1 MMLIFLTAG
10 LIALAIAAFLTVK
23 RVDKLNRYVRTKAV
37 IVGFDTDHHSGDE
50 GDSIVPIVEYPVEG
64 GSLRKTLDMYYASFS
79 VGDELSAAYDP
90 EDPSEVILTGFKGW
104 SGIVICGFIGLVDA
118 LVAGIG
124 LYLFQFRP
132 RIQER
137 KGINSND
144 KPTLWEQ

>member
-10 LIALAIAAFLTVK
+10 FIALAIAAFLTVK
-23 RVDKLNRYVRTKAV
+23 HVDKLNRYVRTKAV
-37 IVGFDTDHHSGDE
+37 IVGFDDDGGVDE
-50 GDSIVPIVEYPVEG
+50 ETIRTVVEYPVEG
-64 GSLRKTLDMYYASFS
+64 TLRQTRIDTHLASFS

-104 SGIVICGFIGLVDA
+104 LGIVICGFIGLVAA

-132 RIQER
+132 RLQER